1 MTLGEKLLAISNS
14 EYLKFVSDM
23 ASYQIDASLAL
34 FVLDEIKLKLLDQ
47 IHQRDLEEMVKKEL
61 KEDK

>member
-14 EYLKFVSDM
+14 EYLKFVADM
-23 ASYQIDASLAL
+23 ASYQIDATLAL